1 MLPLPNSRK
10 SMKKNKCPM
19 ENIQFDTYHWLYGI
33 NIDIVVSAS
42 TNCVTIVSML
52 AIERTWWRLFQ
63 KRVVYTK
70 FDIYVFIL
78 VWMISFLYTQKSRT
92 NDHEI
97 CIPGFSNKRV
107 ELGKRSNNLSWLWIL
122 QFIWLIRMEQHWVCL
137 ITWVGIVTS
146 PTHSF
151 TNDKFK

>member
-1 MLPLPNSRK
+1 MLPLLNSRK
-10 SMKKNKCPM
+10 SMKKTSVQPM
-19 ENIQFDTYHWLYGI
+19 EIIQFDTYHWLYGI
-33 NIDIVVSAS
+33 NIDIVVSVS

-78 VWMISFLYTQKSRT
+78 VWMISFLYTQTSRT

-107 ELGKRSNNLSWLWIL
+107 ELGKRSNNLSWCEYCN
-122 QFIWLIRMEQHWVCL
+122 LIDWSAWSN
-137 ITWVGIVTS
+137 ISYAW
-146 PTHSF
+146 
-151 TNDKFK
+151 